1 MFLWFKA
8 ISNLKVN
15 RDKSEVIPR
24 GRIESLE
31 DVVSMMGYRVG
42 KFPTSYLG
50 LPLGASFKSSR
61 VWDAV
66 EERFGKR
73 LSLWKRHYLSKGGRL
88 TLIKST
94 LSSLRI
100 YFLSLFVILWKACV
114 RLEKIQRDFL
124 WDGGA
129 LEKKTPLGELELGLY
144 L

>member
-1 MFLWFKA
+1 M
-8 ISNLKVN
+8 
-15 RDKSEVIPR
+15 D
-24 GRIESLE
+24 
-31 DVVSMMGYRVG
+31 
-42 KFPTSYLG
+42 
-50 LPLGASFKSSR
+50 
-61 VWDAV
+61 
-66 EERFGKR
+66 ERFRKK

-129 LEKKTPLGELELGLY
+129 LEKKTPLSELELGLY